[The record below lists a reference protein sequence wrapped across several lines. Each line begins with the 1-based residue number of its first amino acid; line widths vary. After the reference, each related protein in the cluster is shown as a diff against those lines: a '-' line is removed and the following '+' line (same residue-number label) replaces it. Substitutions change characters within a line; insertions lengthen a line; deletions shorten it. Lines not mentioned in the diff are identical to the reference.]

1 MTCKNKVLPIF
12 IQYVTIEVIMKRR
25 AGPPLLVTLLFFF
38 SACASPSRRDVE
50 GIYSPGYYPSEG
62 YTQLGTASWY
72 GIEEH
77 GKYAASGER
86 FSMHDHTAAHR
97 SLPLGTVVRVTN
109 LENGRDV
116 IVRINDRGPFV
127 DGRIIDLSYAAAKS
141 IGMITNGTAKVKV
154 EVISAPGRNSDYFAA
169 KYTIQIGSFRDRENA
184 FVVRNRLDGD
194 LDDVRVESININ
206 GDTYYRVRVGRYPQK
221 RDAEKVASK
230 LRRYGYRGNV
240 ILE

>member
-1 MTCKNKVLPIF
+1 
-12 IQYVTIEVIMKRR
+12 MKRR
-25 AGPPLLVTLLFFF
+25 TGLSLLATLLFF
-38 SACASPSRRDVE
+38 SACASPFKRDVE
-50 GIYSPGYYPSEG
+50 EVYSPEHYPSEG
-62 YTQLGTASWY
+62 YTQVGIASWY

-97 SLPLGTVVRVTN
+97 GLPLGTVARVTN

-141 IGMITNGTAKVKV
+141 IEMITNGTAKVKV
-154 EVISAPGRNSDYFAA
+154 EVISAPGRSGDYFAA
-169 KYTIQIGSFRDRENA
+169 KYTIQIGSFTDRENA
-184 FVVRNRLDGD
+184 FDVKSRLDGD
-194 LDDVRVESININ
+194 LDDVRVEPLDIN
-206 GDTYYRVRVGRYPQK
+206 GDTYYRVRVGRYSQK
-221 RDAEKVASK
+221 HDAEKVASK